1 MENIE
6 DIKVKKNTGKWETT
20 KWVFTAIPLLFLSY
34 VIGYTVLWV
43 LWGNMWLSIFMWVPF
58 YFIHKKYG
66 VINNR

>member
-1 MENIE
+1 MENIG
-6 DIKVKKNTGKWETT
+6 DIKTKETTGMWETT

-34 VIGYTVLWV
+34 VIGYAVLWV

-58 YFIHKKYG
+58 YLINKKYG